1 MKNKKDKKKDCLIIG
16 FGRMGQRWHQVLKE
30 LKFKNIFIVEKSL
43 NKLKKNSIFNKIDK
57 NNIYNN
63 LEECLKFTKPHIA
76 VVSTT
81 ADSHKYY
88 AIKLAKNNIKNIIV
102 EKPMATSVKH
112 CTEIIKICKKNKI
125 KLAINHQT
133 RFTQEIEIIN
143 KLISKFKL
151 GKLIS
156 MNVIAGNAGLVMSG
170 VHFIEIFYYLTKKKI
185 FEVSGNFDNKILPN
199 PRGKQF
205 KDNSGQIIAKT
216 KNNQVLYLNLSCFQG
231 HGINI
236 IYTFKNGNIVVNR
249 KGLININIRKK
260 KYFNYPMNLFNLPEI
275 NQNFKFKENNLIKS
289 TKILVKSFL
298 NNKNFPTGIDG
309 LESIK
314 TIVAAIESNKSNGQ
328 FKKLSKINNSKTYP
342 WA

>member
-30 LKFKNIFIVEKSL
+30 LKFKNIFIVDKSS
-43 NKLKKNSIFNKIDK
+43 NKLKKNNIINK

-63 LEECLKFTKPHIA
+63 LEECLKFTKPYIA

-81 ADSHKYY
+81 ADTHKYF
-88 AIKLAKNNIKNIIV
+88 AIKLAENNIKKIIV
-102 EKPMATSVKH
+102 EKPMATSVKD
-112 CTEIIKICKKNKI
+112 CAEIIKICKKKKI

-133 RFTQEIEIIN
+133 RFTQEIEVIN
-143 KLISKFKL
+143 KIISKFKL

-156 MNVIAGNAGLVMSG
+156 MNVVSGSSGLAMSG
-170 VHFIEIFYYLTKKKI
+170 IHFIEIFNYLTKNKI
-185 FEVSGNFDNKILPN
+185 FEVSGNFDNKILSN

-205 KDNSGQIIAKT
+205 KDNSGQILAKT
-216 KNNQVLYLNLSCFQG
+216 KSNQLLYLNLSCFQG

-236 IYTFKNGNIVVNR
+236 IYAFKNGNIVVNR

-275 NQNFKFKENNLIKS
+275 NQDLKFEENNLIKS
-289 TKILVKSFL
+289 TKILVKKFL
-298 NNKNFPTGIDG
+298 NNKNFPKGIDG
-309 LESIK
+309 MESVK
-314 TIVAAIESNKSNGQ
+314 TIVAAIDSNKSNGQ
-328 FKKLSKINNSKTYP
+328 FKKLSKINKSKTYP